1 MNREL
6 LWVDA
11 LDTQGTLIAMQSGY
25 TRDRAVPLR
34 SDRMMQFSRPEWCE
48 ARNAPVSELPRD
60 ALRLHN
66 SGRDHCGITN
76 ADASV
81 MREPVLAA
89 LAAISELPLS
99 AVISHDWAWS
109 GERNADDPE
118 HPDKQD
124 AAALAAILTEE
135 NPDTLRQH
143 IRNMEQPNDATWM
156 RLFRFADDAQW
167 LMKMSLQTRDP
178 DGRRLAV
185 DKPLLIPALAY
196 FAHFATERL
205 ASERTAYQQRRAALD
220 DQINTVA
227 AALDKNIKEVART
240 KDGDDPDTLMI
251 IDPDDPDTMATP
263 AIRNLLP
270 LCAQFISLVEPPEAT
285 QWALDLAWRVGVT
298 DYAAK
303 QPLLTEQANEATL
316 RAEVLRRLPEEISER
331 WGYRINE
338 GDLSAALASVGAV
351 DHPDTPERYLA
362 KVRVCESGEA
372 ERERL
377 RQQVAKFSA

>member
-1 MNREL
+1 
-6 LWVDA
+6 
-11 LDTQGTLIAMQSGY
+11 
-25 TRDRAVPLR
+25 
-34 SDRMMQFSRPEWCE
+34 
-48 ARNAPVSELPRD
+48 VSELPRD
-60 ALRLHN
+60 ALRLHD
-66 SGRDHCGITN
+66 SGKDHCGLTN

-109 GERNADDPE
+109 GERNADDLE

-167 LMKMSLQTRDP
+167 LMKMSLETRDP
-178 DGRRLAV
+178 DGRRVAA
-185 DKPLLIPALAY
+185 DKTLLIPALAY

-205 ASERTAYQQRRAALD
+205 ASERTAYQQRRAKLD
-220 DQINTVA
+220 EQINA
-227 AALDKNIKEVART
+227 AVGRIDH
-240 KDGDDPDTLMI
+240 PDTKTTTRGEEL
-251 IDPDDPDTMATP
+251 
-263 AIRNLLP
+263 RNLLP

-298 DYAAK
+298 DYDAE

-338 GDLSAALASVGAV
+338 GDLSAALASEGAV

-362 KVRVCESGEA
+362 KVRVWESGEA

-377 RQQVAKFSA
+377 RQQVAKFRV

>member
-6 LWVDA
+6 LWVDIQA
-11 LDTQGTLIAMQSGY
+11 LDRIADAVQSGY
-25 TRDRAVPLR
+25 TPDTATPLLGGR
-34 SDRMMQFSRPEWCE
+34 MQFSRPEWCE

-60 ALRLHN
+60 ALRLHD

-99 AVISHDWAWS
+99 AVISHDWAWL
-109 GERNADDPE
+109 GERARYDKRNPE
-118 HPDKQD
+118 KVDRQMKRRALLATP
-124 AAALAAILTEE
+124 AAVREHLVTMSGAVDEPWMQLA
-135 NPDTLRQH
+135 
-143 IRNMEQPNDATWM
+143 
-156 RLFRFADDAQW
+156 RFADDAKWQM
-167 LMKMSLQTRDP
+167 LGNLEKRDP
-178 DGRRLAV
+178 DNRRPV
-185 DKPLLIPALAY
+185 IFKPLLIPALAY

-205 ASERTAYQQRRAALD
+205 ASERAAYQQRRAELD

-227 AALDKNIKEVART
+227 RTPAALPLTR
-240 KDGDDPDTLMI
+240 
-251 IDPDDPDTMATP
+251 
-263 AIRNLLP
+263 LLP
-270 LCAQFISLVEPPEAT
+270 LCAQFISLIEPPEAT
-285 QWALDLAWRVGVT
+285 QWALDLAWVVKVT
-298 DYAAK
+298 DYDAE

-316 RAEVLRRLPEEISER
+316 RAEVLRRLPATVSKR
-331 WGYRINE
+331 WAHRIDE

-362 KVRVCESGEA
+362 KVRVWESGEA

-377 RQQVAKFSA
+377 RQQVAKFRV